1 MLINLWDRAFL
12 LGWDPLGRQI
22 ANFMVLVNKAYSAG
36 LVTLDPANPGG
47 APRVQCN
54 LLSDPR
60 DLQRMVDGFRFV
72 CDVMKHP
79 NLSKLINDVFL
90 ALPNPSNAI
99 LFQKSARAKLYG
111 FGASLALG
119 GPSPLR
125 RAILK
130 GGVTPAEDVLRVP
143 SETDSIIANNAIP
156 GGHVSGTCRMGDPA
170 DPGSVTDSRCR
181 VIGIEG
187 IRVVDA
193 SIFPTLMRAGTNLP
207 VIMAAEKAAD
217 MILEDRRAAQR
228 SAAYA

>member
-1 MLINLWDRAFL
+1 
-12 LGWDPLGRQI
+12 
-22 ANFMVLVNKAYSAG
+22 
-36 LVTLDPANPGG
+36 
-47 APRVQCN
+47 
-54 LLSDPR
+54 
-60 DLQRMVDGFRFV
+60 
-72 CDVMKHP
+72 
-79 NLSKLINDVFL
+79 
-90 ALPNPSNAI
+90 
-99 LFQKSARAKLYG
+99 
-111 FGASLALG
+111 
-119 GPSPLR
+119 
-125 RAILK
+125 
-130 GGVTPAEDVLRVP
+130 VP